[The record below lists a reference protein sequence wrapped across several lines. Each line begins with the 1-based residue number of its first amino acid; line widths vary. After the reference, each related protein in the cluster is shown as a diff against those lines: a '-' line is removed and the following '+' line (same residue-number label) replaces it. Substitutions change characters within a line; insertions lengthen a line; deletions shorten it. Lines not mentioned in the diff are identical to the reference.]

1 MDIEARL
8 REKEMALQKKQEE
21 FTLAAKEIKERNK
34 LLLPPDGVD
43 VQSRAAK
50 QQSLC
55 RARSGLPRQVPNFA
69 GTVLDV
75 VSKASPMNAEALKKA
90 GIIITRISLT
100 YVPKQNNKKCICSSS
115 SSSSSTTG
123 L

>member
-43 VQSRAAK
+43 VRSRAAK
-50 QQSLC
+50 RQSLC
-55 RARSGLPRQVPNFA
+55 CARSGLPRQVPNFA

-75 VSKASPMNAEALKKA
+75 VSKASMNAKALRRLELLSQGFHRHMSRNRTIKILLAAAAQQVYKH
-90 GIIITRISLT
+90 IR
-100 YVPKQNNKKCICSSS
+100 Q
-115 SSSSSTTG
+115 
-123 L
+123 